1 MFSKILVAIDDS
13 EFSQAIFEQALALA
27 KLHQATLMLLHVISP
42 FDDLYLSDPYS
53 GIPHAEMIYWK
64 RRREVEELGIER
76 LRSLESTALKVGIAT
91 EFTQS
96 LGEPGKLICAL
107 AKNWHAD
114 LIVMGRRGLNGLS
127 ELFMG
132 SVSNYVLHHAD
143 CHVLTLHHRVPSRPL
158 SEVAIAAQNL
168 GSKE

>member
-13 EFSQAIFEQALALA
+13 ASSQAIFEQALAIA
-27 KLHQATLMLLHVISP
+27 KRHQATLMLLHVISP
-42 FDDLYLSDPYS
+42 FDDLYLSDPYG

-76 LRSLESTALKVGIAT
+76 LRSLESMASKAGVAT

-107 AKNWHAD
+107 AKNWNAD
-114 LIVMGRRGLNGLS
+114 LIVIGRRGLSGLS

-132 SVSNYVLHHAD
+132 SVSNYVLHHAS
-143 CHVLTLHHRVPSRPL
+143 CHVLTLHHRVQSQPL
-158 SEVAIAAQNL
+158 SAQSLSEESIA
-168 GSKE
+168 GY